1 VASTGIG
8 GILHEEHFRMLTMI
22 SALEARV
29 SGAAATRPIDRNDA
43 RDRELLDEIVDVTG
57 EIAWHSTFEEAVL
70 FPLIW
75 DKSEDDLSVILSHEH
90 EAIRPLARRL
100 KHLAERARSGDLE
113 GDEWRAFRET
123 VLALAPHVMF
133 HLQKE
138 ELAVV
143 QKLDTLLE
151 PDVDD
156 ALVVHYE
163 TRQPRR
169 YLRAAE

>member
-1 VASTGIG
+1 MASKGIG
-8 GILHEEHFRMLTMI
+8 GILHEEHFRMLTMM

-29 SGAAATRPIDRNDA
+29 SGTAAARPIDRDDA

-75 DKSEDDLSVILSHEH
+75 DNSEDDLSVILAHEH

-100 KHLAERARSGDLE
+100 KQVAERARTGDLTAE
-113 GDEWRAFRET
+113 EWAVFRET

-138 ELAVV
+138 EMAVV
-143 QKLDTLLE
+143 QKLDSLLD
-151 PDVDD
+151 PDVDS

-163 TRQPRR
+163 TRQPRH
-169 YLRAAE
+169 LKAAE

>member
-1 VASTGIG
+1 
-8 GILHEEHFRMLTMI
+8 MLTMM

-29 SGAAATRPIDRNDA
+29 SGSAAARPIDRDDA

-75 DKSEDDLSVILSHEH
+75 DHSEDDLSVIFAHEH

-100 KHLAERARSGDLE
+100 KLLAERARSGDLAA
-113 GDEWRAFRET
+113 DDWAAFRET

-138 ELAVV
+138 EMAVV
-143 QKLDTLLE
+143 QKLDALLE
-151 PDVDD
+151 PDVDK
-156 ALVVHYE
+156 ALVAHYE
-163 TRQPRR
+163 TRQPRH
-169 YLRAAE
+169 LRAAE